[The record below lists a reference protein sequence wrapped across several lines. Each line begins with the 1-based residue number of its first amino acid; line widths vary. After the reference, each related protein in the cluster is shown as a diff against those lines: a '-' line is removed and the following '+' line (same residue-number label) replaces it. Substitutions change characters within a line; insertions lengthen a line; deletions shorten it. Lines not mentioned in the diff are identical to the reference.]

1 MAKASDVRS
10 TTCTSCGVSGP
21 IQIGAGSV
29 CAACQSAQ
37 AWRNYANTPLV
48 IGRSEAQNAARV
60 AEARPSRVPLV
71 LHGSWA
77 LMSFALLLLTGYWA
91 VSAMAPIQI
100 SGLSQISDVI
110 AATSSYALW
119 AGVVLFLI
127 GTSGVIALRRS
138 LNVRSFTLLGVQC
151 LAIVVGI
158 TSSAIGGFQGLGAT
172 SDHIP
177 FRSMPPMSQLDGLA
191 ISPMVRSIVE
201 STVVVL
207 APDEDGDARY
217 SAIGTG
223 AVIAS
228 DSDQAWIVT
237 CSHVA
242 IPYISTAAVRDP
254 ADTNKVWIEFS
265 DARGVEGSIVWTA
278 PPPLDVAIVS
288 VQIESPPPAV
298 EISPSTELLDV
309 GSPVVFVPNPLLH
322 GWQVHHGVVAARKT
336 HETPAG
342 EFALVHTSLPV
353 LPGDSGSG
361 LYDEQGRLMG
371 LNTWTRYDADGSH
384 GISLPSEVLRS
395 LEGAIQEGSL
405 NGLDSLLLSAPAV
418 GNIQQ

>member
-1 MAKASDVRS
+1 M
-10 TTCTSCGVSGP
+10 
-21 IQIGAGSV
+21 
-29 CAACQSAQ
+29 
-37 AWRNYANTPLV
+37 
-48 IGRSEAQNAARV
+48 IGRSEAQKAARV
-60 AEARPSRVPLV
+60 AESRPSRIPWI

-77 LMSFALLLLTGYWA
+77 LMSFALLLLSGYFA
-91 VSAMAPIQI
+91 LGAMASIEI
-100 SGLSQISDVI
+100 TGLSKISDII
-110 AATSSYALW
+110 ARTSSYALW
-119 AGVVLFLI
+119 AGVTLFFV

-138 LNVRSFTLLGVQC
+138 LNVRSFAMLSVQC

-158 TSSAIGGFQGLGAT
+158 AAGAIGGFQGMGAK

-177 FRSMPPMSQLDGLA
+177 FRTMPPMSQLEGLG
-191 ISPMVRSIVE
+191 ISPTIRSIAE

-207 APDEDGDARY
+207 APDKDGDARY

-228 DSDQAWIVT
+228 TSDQAWIVT
-237 CSHVA
+237 CSHVV
-242 IPYISTAAVRDP
+242 IPNISTAAVRDP
-254 ADTNKVWIEFS
+254 ADTNKVWVEFS
-265 DARGVEGSIVWTA
+265 DARGVEGTIVWTA

-288 VQIESPPPAV
+288 AQIHLPPPAV

-322 GWQVHHGVVAARKT
+322 GWQVHRGEVAARKT

-361 LYDEQGRLMG
+361 LYDDHGRLMG
-371 LNTWTRYDADGSH
+371 LNTWTRYDQDGSH

-395 LEGAIQEGSL
+395 LEGAIREGSL
-405 NGLDSLLLSAPAV
+405 KGLDSLLLSAPPA
-418 GNIQQ
+418 GNMEQ

>member
-1 MAKASDVRS
+1 MAKASDIRS
-10 TTCTSCGVSGP
+10 TTCASCGVDGP

-29 CAACQSAQ
+29 CAACQSAL
-37 AWRNYANTPLV
+37 AWKTYATTPLV
-48 IGRSEAQNAARV
+48 IGHSEAKNAARV
-60 AEARPSRVPLV
+60 AEARPSRVPWI
-71 LHGSWA
+71 LHGCWA
-77 LMSFALLLLTGYWA
+77 LMSFALLLLAGYWA
-91 VSAMAPIQI
+91 VGALAPLEVA
-100 SGLSQISDVI
+100 GLSKISDIVES
-110 AATSSYALW
+110 TSSYAMWSGLMLFVVGTI
-119 AGVVLFLI
+119 GVV
-127 GTSGVIALRRS
+127 SLRRS
-138 LNVRSFTLLGVQC
+138 LNVRSFTLLSVQC

-158 TSSAIGGFQGLGAT
+158 AAGAIGGFQGLGAK

-177 FRSMPPMSQLDGLA
+177 FRSMPPMSQLDGLG
-191 ISPMVRSIVE
+191 ISPAIQSIAE

-223 AVIAS
+223 AIIAS
-228 DSDQAWIVT
+228 TSDKAWIVT
-237 CSHVA
+237 CSHVV

-254 ADTNKVWIEFS
+254 ADTHKVWVEFS
-265 DARGVEGSIVWTA
+265 DGRGVEGAIVWTA

-288 VQIESPPPAV
+288 AEIHSPPPAI

-309 GSPVVFVPNPLLH
+309 GSPVIFVPNPLLH
-322 GWQVHHGVVAARKT
+322 GWQVHYGEVAARKT

-342 EFALVHTSLPV
+342 KFALVHTSLPV

-371 LNTWTRYDADGSH
+371 LNTWTRYDEEGSH

-395 LEGAIQEGSL
+395 MEGAIRRGSL
-405 NGLDSLLLSAPAV
+405 KGLDSLLLSAPTP
-418 GNIQQ
+418 GSIEP